1 MQRAALSR
9 RKEVALTPIIQRA
22 VIDRPMALLLGVIT
36 VEPGSWLRPFL
47 RIAAHEA
54 EEAALRLQGALHVPP
69 RLPSTDKKTVSVTAG
84 SATFATDEAT
94 VSIPVHWV
102 VDGYAFLTPEFRGH
116 MQIAPA
122 GSDQTIL
129 SIHGSFSGRP
139 EPPRA
144 DIGARLIT
152 RRASETSLRSLLSL
166 LRSALEAAELQSP
179 A

>member
-1 MQRAALSR
+1 MSF
-9 RKEVALTPIIQRA
+9 
-22 VIDRPMALLLGVIT
+22 LLGIIT

-54 EEAALRLQGALHVPP
+54 EESALRLQDALRVPP
-69 RLPSTDKKTVSVTAG
+69 RLPAAGKKTVSVTAG
-84 SATFATDEAT
+84 SASFATDEAT
-94 VSIPVHWV
+94 VSIPLHWV

-116 MQIAPA
+116 IQLAPA
-122 GSDQTIL
+122 GSDQTVM

-166 LRSALEAAELQSP
+166 LRSALEAAEVHPP